1 MCKILSLS
9 WPLSCKYAE
18 ILWKA
23 LNMHGAWEVEVSK
36 NRAAVCEAKVEFLFY
51 QWRQKLRC
59 WPMASEDK
67 SSFAP
72 VTSKLLLLNFSG
84 KIKTNGVGAREQICL
99 IRISTIRPSPAQLPA
114 AWLWC
119 CLPTYLAFAGCSAL
133 LSINFKQIASRN
145 WLQSDQ
151 PGTKCCRWRCSR
163 WRQHIVPI

>member
-99 IRISTIRPSPAQLPA
+99 IRISTIRPSPAPAPGRLVLMLFANLFGLCRLFRFIVYKLQTDCFKKLASIRSARHQVLPVKV
-114 AWLWC
+114 
-119 CLPTYLAFAGCSAL
+119 F
-133 LSINFKQIASRN
+133 
-145 WLQSDQ
+145 
-151 PGTKCCRWRCSR
+151 
-163 WRQHIVPI
+163 